1 MMNTLKYGMLGRPLT
16 SSPVT
21 TVQNVMS
28 STQNMPPNV
37 KTLLAKYGN
46 ASIKYIKIN
55 RTPVNSG
62 ITYALNMFSKGGKNF
77 NNEFKKLPYESL
89 YHLQLIFSTS
99 AGRCVL
105 EKNERVN
112 MAEQPKETETMDVR
126 FPAGL
131 TINQIYSNG
140 LKLAGNDKFYKYN
153 ASSNNCQNFIL
164 YLLQGSRLTTPE
176 NVAFTKQD
184 TSTLFAKDPK
194 LRKIANS
201 LTTIGAKAN
210 IIQQG
215 GTIANDWVKP
225 MSQEAIIQQ
234 LKNRKVV
241 QTASGLK
248 PKKAPSA
255 WIQHLKQYRAKNGGS
270 LKDAMKKAK
279 ATYKR

>member
-1 MMNTLKYGMLGRPLT
+1 MNTLKYGVIGRPLT
-16 SSPVT
+16 TSPVT
-21 TVQNVMS
+21 TIQNIVS

-55 RTPVNSG
+55 RTPLSSG
-62 ITYALNMFSKGGKNF
+62 ITYALNMFSKGGNNF

-99 AGRCVL
+99 AGRLCI
-105 EKNERVN
+105 EKNVRVN
-112 MAEQPKETETMDVR
+112 ASEQPKETETMNVN

-131 TINQIYSNG
+131 TINQIYENSLN
-140 LKLAGNDKFYKYN
+140 LAGNDKFYKYN

-164 YLLQGSRLTTPE
+164 FLLQGSRLTTPE
-176 NVAFTKQD
+176 NIAFTKQN

-215 GTIANDWVKP
+215 GTLQ
-225 MSQEAIIQQ
+225 SQRRE
-234 LKNRKVV
+234 
-241 QTASGLK
+241 
-248 PKKAPSA
+248 
-255 WIQHLKQYRAKNGGS
+255 
-270 LKDAMKKAK
+270 
-279 ATYKR
+279 